1 MPGNRHQRS
10 RKKTMNR
17 NIASALVI
25 AAAAVAGNAFADDIT
40 IDNTPFVGS
49 KTRAEVQAELSQ
61 FKRAG
66 TSPWSTQYNPLAK
79 FQSTKS
85 RADVVAEYTAAR
97 NEVAALNG
105 EDSGSAYLAQYAG
118 RRVNASTTLAGQPQ
132 NAQ

>member
-1 MPGNRHQRS
+1 
-10 RKKTMNR
+10 MNR

-25 AAAAVAGNAFADDIT
+25 AAAVAGNAFADDIT

-49 KTRAEVQAELSQ
+49 KTRAEVQAELAQ

-85 RADVVAEYTAAR
+85 RAEVVAEYTAAR
-97 NEVAALNG
+97 DEVAALNS
-105 EDSGSAYLAQYAG
+105 EDSGSAYLEQAG
-118 RRVNASTTLAGQPQ
+118 RQVSPSTTLAGQPR